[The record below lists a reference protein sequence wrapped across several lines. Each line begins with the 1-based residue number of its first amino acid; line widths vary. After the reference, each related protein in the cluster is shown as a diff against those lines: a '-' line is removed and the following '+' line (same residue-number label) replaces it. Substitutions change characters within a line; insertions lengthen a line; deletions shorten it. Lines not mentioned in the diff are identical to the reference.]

1 MKSLKAKF
9 RKTDSNEWSKNDERL
24 LSAVEHGET
33 EKVTTLLA
41 KKGASATK
49 LDGEGK
55 SALHIAATRG
65 QAECLALIL
74 AHGADVSLMDAS
86 GSSALH
92 LAAKN
97 NHQECAKKL
106 VQSKCVIDALDS
118 GGRTALHHA
127 AANGNIVIVQL
138 LCENKCPVNLKDMDG
153 FTPLLLSARHAHTE
167 VCGILLDWGASINAC
182 DRNGRS
188 AVMLASESSCVTC
201 VDLLVHRGADL
212 HLIDSLG
219 HDVLHYAK
227 LSGSADVRAIITAAL
242 QRHPAESADKSSPR
256 SQQLQDHTSK
266 LNDERSTTPKKR
278 KAPPPP
284 ISPLQLDIVS
294 PPYLTPNETPVSSK
308 GDKRFN
314 YKEVDLRSVSLLRE
328 EIEKLQEEKSMLLE
342 TIADLKQI
350 TEQTEPKTEHCG
362 NSALLAAL
370 QAKVASLSLENQQ
383 LAQIIKKRPPPQGEE
398 GQVDSRPNSIGSN
411 TSYHSTH
418 AEFDLSSEQELSE
431 VSTFK
436 AEEVSEA
443 TKGVYEEEIAVLRDE
458 LHFLRIE
465 LDRLRLENHSL
476 QSRLE
481 PNSHTG
487 EIGNE
492 SLSESRADIKAKLE
506 VLQKK
511 YEEVAFELESHR
523 KERARAA
530 PTGSPSQDDQVV
542 QKFHLLKGCLE
553 QEVKDLKT
561 KLAKLQ
567 EDKMHDAQLIKELE
581 ARLESKS
588 CQVVEDE
595 CQELKNSYSLLV
607 ENNNQEKALLIEKYE
622 EAQDEIK
629 MLQEALRG
637 TVSVE
642 AAAKDFDE
650 MKAEMGGVIDGLQKR
665 LLELSKSYS
674 EAKNELAEARNQIQ
688 SKALETKQLS
698 QSVCLTK
705 EQHEKKLQE
714 LMNRIKDMQNLS
726 NDTDVKYQ
734 SALKEI
740 SQLKQDAEIQAK
752 SSVSI
757 ADHTQV
763 VASLGNAMKSLE
775 SEMDVLKQQLTE
787 KTSQLDALQNR
798 PAVEEDVIPN
808 DCVSKVDHEQMI
820 ESLEQKISHLTQL
833 LQDALRKQDEMALQ
847 VTAAWQEVKDS
858 KNENEAAQKLV
869 VEREQENKMLSGKCR
884 EAQEA
889 ITQLKKMV
897 ENHVH
902 SEREKNKKIDD
913 LSKEVGKL
921 KEALNSLSQLSYTT
935 SSPKNRQQIQQ
946 VDSLQQQIKQLQY
959 QLAETKK
966 RHHETVSVYRMH
978 LLYAVQGQ
986 MDEDVQ
992 KALKQILVMCKIP
1005 AEEK

>member
-9 RKTDSNEWSKNDERL
+9 RKTDTNEWSKNDERL

-33 EKVTTLLA
+33 EKVTSLLA
-41 KKGASATK
+41 KKGANATK

-65 QAECLALIL
+65 QAECLAIIL
-74 AHGADVSLMDAS
+74 AHGADVSVADAS
-86 GSSALH
+86 GFSALH

-106 VQSKCVIDALDS
+106 IQSKCVLDALDS

-127 AANGNIVIVQL
+127 AANGNVVIVQL
-138 LCENKCPVNLKDMDG
+138 LCEHKCPVNLKDMDG

-167 VCGILLDWGASINAC
+167 VCGILLDWGANINAC

-188 AVMLASESSCVTC
+188 AVMLASESSCVPA

-212 HLIDSLG
+212 RLLDSLG

-227 LSGSADVRAIITAAL
+227 LSGSAEVRAVITAAL
-242 QRHPAESADKSSPR
+242 QCHPAESDMNSPR
-256 SQQLQDHTSK
+256 SQQHDHTAN

-284 ISPLQLDIVS
+284 ISPMQSLDVMS
-294 PPYLTPNETPVSSK
+294 PPYVTPNETPVSSK

-314 YKEVDLRSVSLLRE
+314 YKEEELRSVSLLRE

-342 TIADLKQI
+342 TIEDLKQI
-350 TEQTEPKTEHCG
+350 MEQTEPKTDRCE

-398 GQVDSRPNSIGSN
+398 GQEDSRPNSIDSN
-411 TSYHSTH
+411 ASYHSTH
-418 AEFDLSSEQELSE
+418 AEFELSSEQELSD
-431 VSTFK
+431 VSAFK
-436 AEEVSEA
+436 HEEASKPKKVM
-443 TKGVYEEEIAVLRDE
+443 YEEEITLLRDA
-458 LHFLRIE
+458 LQSLQVE
-465 LDRLRLENHSL
+465 LDESRLENRSL
-476 QSRLE
+476 QARVELS
-481 PNSHTG
+481 SHTG

-492 SLSESRADIKAKLE
+492 GPSESTAELKAKLADM
-506 VLQKK
+506 QKK
-511 YEEVAFELESHR
+511 YQDVVLELGTLQV
-523 KERARAA
+523 ERARVV
-530 PTGSPSQDDQVV
+530 PTGSHNQDDQVL
-542 QKFHLLKGCLE
+542 QKFQFLKGCLE

-561 KLAKLQ
+561 KLAKVQ
-567 EDKMHDAQLIKELE
+567 EEKMHDAQLIKELE
-581 ARLESKS
+581 ARLESAS
-588 CQVVEDE
+588 HQVIEDE
-595 CQELKNSYSLLV
+595 CRELKNSYSILV
-607 ENNNQEKALLIEKYE
+607 ENINQEKALLIEKYE

-650 MKAEMGGVIDGLQKR
+650 MKAEMGGVIEGLQKR

-674 EAKNELAEARNQIQ
+674 EAKNELAEARSLLQA
-688 SKALETKQLS
+688 KALETKQLS
-698 QSVCLTK
+698 QAVCLTK
-705 EQHEKKLQE
+705 EQHEENLQE
-714 LMNRIKDMQNLS
+714 LTRKMKDMQNS
-726 NDTDVKYQ
+726 SKDTEVKYQ

-763 VASLGNAMKSLE
+763 MASLGNAIKSLE
-775 SEMDVLKQQLTE
+775 SDVDVLKQQLTQ

-798 PAVEEDVIPN
+798 PTVEKDTTSN
-808 DCVSKVDHEQMI
+808 DCVSKMEHEQMR
-820 ESLEQKISHLTQL
+820 ESLQREINHLTQL

-847 VTAAWQEVKDS
+847 VTAAWQEVKDGKS
-858 KNENEAAQKLV
+858 EKDAAQKIAV
-869 VEREQENKMLSGKCR
+869 AREQENNALSGKCR

-889 ITQLKKMV
+889 ITQLKKQV
-897 ENHVH
+897 ENHVN

-935 SSPKNRQQIQQ
+935 SSPKSRQQSQQ

-959 QLAETKK
+959 QLTESKK
-966 RHHETVSVYRMH
+966 RHHEIVSVYRMH

-992 KALKQILVMCKIP
+992 KALKQILVMCKVP
-1005 AEEK
+1005 SEDK

>member
-9 RKTDSNEWSKNDERL
+9 RKTDTNEWSKNDERL

-33 EKVTTLLA
+33 EKVTSLLA
-41 KKGASATK
+41 KKGANATK

-65 QAECLALIL
+65 QAECLAIIL
-74 AHGADVSLMDAS
+74 AHGADVSVADAS
-86 GSSALH
+86 GFSALH

-106 VQSKCVIDALDS
+106 IQSKCVLDALDS

-127 AANGNIVIVQL
+127 AANGNVVIVQL
-138 LCENKCPVNLKDMDG
+138 LCEHKCPVNLKDMDG

-167 VCGILLDWGASINAC
+167 VCGILLDWGANINAC

-188 AVMLASESSCVTC
+188 AVMLASESSCVPA

-212 HLIDSLG
+212 RLLDSLG

-227 LSGSADVRAIITAAL
+227 LSGSAEVRAVITAAL
-242 QRHPAESADKSSPR
+242 QCHPAESDMNSPR
-256 SQQLQDHTSK
+256 SQQHDHTAN

-284 ISPLQLDIVS
+284 ISPMQSLDVMS
-294 PPYLTPNETPVSSK
+294 PPYVTPNETPVSSK

-314 YKEVDLRSVSLLRE
+314 YKEEELRSASLLRE
-328 EIEKLQEEKSMLLE
+328 EIEKLQEEKSMLLA
-342 TIADLKQI
+342 TIEDLKQI
-350 TEQTEPKTEHCG
+350 MEQTEPKTDRCE

-398 GQVDSRPNSIGSN
+398 GQEDSRPNSIDSN
-411 TSYHSTH
+411 ASYHSTH
-418 AEFDLSSEQELSE
+418 AEFELSSEQELSD
-431 VSTFK
+431 VSAFK
-436 AEEVSEA
+436 HEEASKPKKVM
-443 TKGVYEEEIAVLRDE
+443 YEEEITLLRDA
-458 LHFLRIE
+458 LQSLQVE
-465 LDRLRLENHSL
+465 LDESRLENRSL
-476 QSRLE
+476 QARVELS
-481 PNSHTG
+481 SHTG

-492 SLSESRADIKAKLE
+492 GPSESTAELKAKLADM
-506 VLQKK
+506 QKK
-511 YEEVAFELESHR
+511 YQDVVLELGTLQV
-523 KERARAA
+523 ERARVV
-530 PTGSPSQDDQVV
+530 PTGSHNQDDQVL
-542 QKFHLLKGCLE
+542 QKFQFLKGCLE

-561 KLAKLQ
+561 KLAKVQ
-567 EDKMHDAQLIKELE
+567 EEKMHDTQLIKELE
-581 ARLESKS
+581 ARLESAS
-588 CQVVEDE
+588 HRVIEDE
-595 CQELKNSYSLLV
+595 CRELKNYSILV
-607 ENNNQEKALLIEKYE
+607 ENINQEKALLIEKYE

-650 MKAEMGGVIDGLQKR
+650 MKAEMGAVIEGLQKR

-674 EAKNELAEARNQIQ
+674 EAKNELAEARSLLQA
-688 SKALETKQLS
+688 KALETKQLS
-698 QSVCLTK
+698 QAVCLTK
-705 EQHEKKLQE
+705 EQHEENLQE
-714 LMNRIKDMQNLS
+714 LTLKMKDLQNS
-726 NDTDVKYQ
+726 SKDTEVKYQ

-763 VASLGNAMKSLE
+763 MASLGNAIKSLE
-775 SEMDVLKQQLTE
+775 SDVDVLKQQLTQ
-787 KTSQLDALQNR
+787 KTSQLEALQNR
-798 PAVEEDVIPN
+798 PTVEKDTTSN
-808 DCVSKVDHEQMI
+808 DCVSKMEHEQMR
-820 ESLEQKISHLTQL
+820 ESLQREINHLTQL

-847 VTAAWQEVKDS
+847 VTAAWQEVKDGKS
-858 KNENEAAQKLV
+858 EKDAAQKTAV
-869 VEREQENKMLSGKCR
+869 AREQENNALSGKCR

-889 ITQLKKMV
+889 ITQLKKQV
-897 ENHVH
+897 ENHVN

-935 SSPKNRQQIQQ
+935 SSPKSRQQSQQ

-959 QLAETKK
+959 QLTESKK
-966 RHHETVSVYRMH
+966 RHHEIVSVYRMH

-992 KALKQILVMCKIP
+992 KALKQILVMCKVP
-1005 AEEK
+1005 SEDK